1 MVDHREVTNVTKGKG
16 RSKKQQQIESTV
28 DKFVVIHQFFQV
40 PDLFGDDVTI
50 AAVTLLPELGSS
62 IDNNNDDNVTSQSVD
77 YVCKLNA
84 TRANEIGSRA
94 DPDEVVYMNVLLLCR
109 NVVRFR
115 CANKF
120 DHIDWCMFLVDERS
134 GVQGNFRRKVVRVSI
149 AIQTP
154 DVTKKLATTRRTP
167 KRKNEETAGGNAIT
181 PPKRQKRVNDS
192 PVQDIVHV
200 TPLRSTL
207 NSSHAQSSIAPEF
220 NAVPVPIGC
229 TIFGN
234 PSTCF
239 DDGDNSKVINR
250 YHPKQFKMVNLG
262 VIQVP
267 LPKYVCQ
274 WKPFA
279 VHQNSS

>member
-1 MVDHREVTNVTKGKG
+1 MVDHREVIVCHQCKGKG
-16 RSKKQQQIESTV
+16 KPRKRQQIENTV
-28 DKFVVIHQFFQV
+28 DKFVVVHYFFQV

-134 GVQGNFRRKVVRVSI
+134 GVQGNFRRKVVRVP
-149 AIQTP
+149 IQTP

-181 PPKRQKRVNDS
+181 PTKRQKRVNNT
-192 PVQDIVHV
+192 PVQDTVHV
-200 TPLRSTL
+200 TPLR
-207 NSSHAQSSIAPEF
+207 
-220 NAVPVPIGC
+220 
-229 TIFGN
+229 
-234 PSTCF
+234 
-239 DDGDNSKVINR
+239 R
-250 YHPKQFKMVNLG
+250 
-262 VIQVP
+262 
-267 LPKYVCQ
+267 
-274 WKPFA
+274 
-279 VHQNSS
+279 